1 MNILL
6 GVSGGIAA
14 YKSAVLTRLLVSAG
28 HSVRVVMTPAARD
41 FITPLTMATLSGNPV
56 AIENFSPENGAWN
69 SHIKLGEW
77 ADLIL
82 IAPATAN
89 TLAKMAGGIADNLLL
104 CSYLSARCPVVVAP
118 AMDLDMW
125 AHPTTQENIAK
136 LKGVGV
142 EVVEPGEGFL
152 ASGLVGKGRM
162 AEPETIAGQ
171 VDLFFCARSD
181 FQGKRVVITAGATVE
196 RIDPMRCITNFSTGK
211 MGRALADEFS
221 RRGAEVTLI
230 MGQLSASEMYDQ
242 AKEAFATCDIAVFA
256 AAVADYT
263 VANPATE
270 KIKHS
275 DQELTLRL
283 VPTKDIAAELSAT
296 KRADQF
302 CMGFALES
310 AGGDQGEQY
319 ALGKL
324 RKKNLDA
331 IVLNSLADPGAGFGV
346 DTNKVTIYDK
356 EGSTIPF
363 GLKSK
368 REVACD
374 VVDWI
379 KTRLR

>member
-69 SHIKLGEW
+69 SHVKLGEW
-77 ADLIL
+77 ADLLL

-89 TLAKMAGGIADNLLL
+89 TLAKMAGGVADNLLL
-104 CSYLSARCPVVVAP
+104 CSYLSARCPVMVAP

-125 AHPTTQENIAK
+125 AHPTTQENINK
-136 LKGVGV
+136 LRGLNVQ
-142 EVVEPGEGFL
+142 VVEPGEGFL
-152 ASGLVGKGRM
+152 ASGLIGKGRM
-162 AEPETIAGQ
+162 AEPETIAEQ
-171 VDLFFCARSD
+171 VELFFCAAND
-181 FQGKRVVITAGATVE
+181 FRGKRVLITAGPTIE

-211 MGRALADEFS
+211 MGRALAEEFS
-221 RRGAEVTLI
+221 SRGAEVELI
-230 MGQLSASEMYDQ
+230 MGQLSAAEMFEQ
-242 AKEAFATCDIAVFA
+242 AQKAFKPCHIAIFA
-256 AAVADYT
+256 AAVADFT
-263 VANPATE
+263 VAHPSAE
-270 KIKHS
+270 KIK
-275 DQELTLRL
+275 QKEELTLPL

-310 AGGDQGEQY
+310 AGGEQGAEY

-324 RKKNLDA
+324 EKKHLDA

-346 DTNKVTIYDK
+346 DTNKVTVFDK
-356 EGSTIPF
+356 NGAATPF

-368 REVACD
+368 REVARD
-374 VVDWI
+374 LVDWI
-379 KTRLR
+379 KERTV